1 MKRTIIEKIIADH
14 TPNPE
19 DVKPGNIVWM
29 EIDLR
34 TARDF
39 GGANVVKNLKD
50 FYGANESLIDDP
62 SKTYFTFDTQAP
74 ANTIGYAVNQ
84 MICRNF
90 AREQGLKV
98 YDVDR
103 GIGTHVGIEEG
114 RIYPGVTAVGTD
126 SHLNIMGAVGAFGQ
140 GMGDKDISFV
150 FKTGKTWFEVPPTMK
165 VILKGIPP
173 KHTTPKDL
181 TLKIVSTLGSK
192 GALGRAIEFEGEIF
206 DTFSLYGRIT
216 LASMT
221 TEMGGIIAFMP
232 MNDEIINYLKE
243 RVKGDV
249 PIYEADE
256 GAEYV
261 ETIEIDISNLEPMIS
276 LPGKPDEV
284 VPVRE
289 LEEKKIEVHS
299 CFVGSCTNGRYEDI
313 KLVADLLKGK
323 RVKPGVM
330 LKIVPTTQEVY
341 GQLLKDGIIAQLF
354 ESGAIISNPG
364 CGGCAAGQIG
374 MTGEGEVQV
383 STGNRNFIG
392 KQGKGDTY
400 LCSPA
405 TSAMSAIN
413 GYISSYYG
421 GE

>member
-1 MKRTIIEKIIADH
+1 MKRTIIEKIIAEH
-14 TPNPE
+14 SPHPE

-29 EIDLR
+29 EVDVR

-39 GGANVVKNLKD
+39 GGANVVKNLEK
-50 FYGANESLIDDP
+50 YYPGEKHVADP
-62 SKTYFTFDTQAP
+62 EKTYFTFDTQAP

-84 MICRNF
+84 MICRDF
-90 AREQGLKV
+90 ARKWKLKV
-98 YDVDR
+98 YDVNQ
-103 GIGTHVGIEEG
+103 GIGTHVGIEKG
-114 RIYPGVTAVGTD
+114 HIYPGITAVGTD
-126 SHLNIMGAVGAFGQ
+126 SHLNIMGSVGAFGQ
-140 GMGDKDISFV
+140 GMGDKDIAFV

-173 KHTTPKDL
+173 KHTTPKDI
-181 TLKIVSTLGSK
+181 TLKVVGTLGSK
-192 GALGRAIEFEGEIF
+192 GALGRAIEFEGEVF
-206 DTFSLYGRIT
+206 ETMPLYGRIT

-232 MNDEIINYLKE
+232 MNDDVINFIKS
-243 RVKGDV
+243 RSRGDFKL
-249 PIYEADE
+249 YEADE

-261 ETIEIDISNLEPMIS
+261 DVVEIDISDLEPMIS

-289 LEEKKIEVHS
+289 LESKKIEVHS
-299 CFVGSCTNGRYEDI
+299 SFVGSCTNGRYEDI

-323 RVKPGVM
+323 KVKDGVM
-330 LKIVPTTQEVY
+330 LKIVPATKEVY
-341 GQLLKDGIIAQLF
+341 GQLLNDGVIHSLF

-405 TSAMSAIN
+405 TAAMSALN
-413 GYISSYYG
+413 GYITSYYG
-421 GE
+421 EEL